1 MQYARERVNLRL
13 LRVRSWVK
21 GKLPHRSG
29 RPDLKKKM
37 SKLQPVLLSG
47 GSGTRL
53 WPLSREAYP
62 KQFLALAGEDTML
75 QATWRR
81 VAALADIAPIVVAGE
96 DHRFLVAEQL
106 RQIGAPTPAI
116 LLEPMGRNT
125 APAIAAAAMQA
136 MRDGEDPLLL
146 VLPSDHV
153 VRDEAAFRAA
163 VSAAMPAADAGGL
176 LTFGIVPD
184 TAETGF
190 GYIEADKHAE
200 ARDGGVKPVLRFA
213 EKPDALTAQA
223 YVDAG
228 GYYWNSGMFLFRA
241 SRYLEEL
248 QRFRPDIVEGVRAAF
263 DAAQGDGDFIRLDK
277 KAFAA
282 CPSDSIDYA
291 VMEKTDAAMVL
302 PVDIGWNDVGSWS
315 ALWDVSEQDTDGNAH
330 HGDVISIDSRNSYAY
345 SRRLVALVGV
355 DDLVVVETD
364 DAVLVAHK
372 DKVQQVKDVVAQLKR
387 EKRSQVALHREVHR
401 PWGSY
406 DSIDIGDGFQVKRIK
421 VKPGARLSL
430 QSHTQRAEHWIV
442 VRGTARVTRDNDVF
456 ELHAN
461 QSTYIPIGA
470 KHRLENPGS
479 EILELIE
486 VQSGDYLGEDDIVRY
501 EDVYGRA

>member
-1 MQYARERVNLRL
+1 
-13 LRVRSWVK
+13 
-21 GKLPHRSG
+21 
-29 RPDLKKKM
+29 M
-37 SKLQPVLLSG
+37 STLQPVLLSG

-62 KQFLALAGEDTML
+62 KQFLALAGDDTML
-75 QATWRR
+75 QATWLRI
-81 VAALADIAPIVVAGE
+81 AALADLAPIVVAGE

-116 LLEPMGRNT
+116 VLEPQGRNT

-136 MRDGEDPLLL
+136 MRDGSDPLLL

-163 VSAAMPAADAGGL
+163 VSAAMPAAEKGAL
-176 LTFGIVPD
+176 VTFGIVPE
-184 TAETGF
+184 APETGF
-190 GYIEADKHAE
+190 GYIEADKHSDDQG
-200 ARDGGVKPVLRFA
+200 DGVRRVLRFV
-213 EKPDALTAQA
+213 EKPDAETAQA
-223 YVDAG
+223 YVDTG
-228 GYYWNSGMFLFRA
+228 SYYWNSGMFLFRA

-248 QRFRPDIVEGVRAAF
+248 QRFRPDIIDGVRAAF
-263 DAAQGDGDFIRLDK
+263 DAAQRDGDFIRLDK
-277 KAFAA
+277 DAFGA
-282 CPSDSIDYA
+282 CPPDSIDYA
-291 VMEKTDAAMVL
+291 VMEKTDSAMVL

-315 ALWDVSEQDTDGNAH
+315 ALWDVSKQDANGNAH
-330 HGDVISIDSRNSYAY
+330 HGDVIAIDSRNSYAY
-345 SRRLVALVGV
+345 ARRLVALVGV

-364 DAVLVAHK
+364 DAILVARK
-372 DKVQQVKDVVAQLKR
+372 DKVQQVKDVVAQLKAQQ
-387 EKRSQVALHREVHR
+387 RSQAALHREVHR

-442 VRGTARVTRDNDVF
+442 VRGNARVTRDNDVF

-479 EILELIE
+479 VMLELIE

-501 EDVYGRA
+501 EDVYGRT

>member
-1 MQYARERVNLRL
+1 M
-13 LRVRSWVK
+13 
-21 GKLPHRSG
+21 P
-29 RPDLKKKM
+29 
-37 SKLQPVLLSG
+37 KLQPVLLSG

-62 KQFLALAGEDTML
+62 KQFLALAGDDTML

-81 VAALADIAPIVVAGE
+81 VADLADAAPIVVAGE
-96 DHRFLVAEQL
+96 EHRFLVAEQL
-106 RQIGAPTPAI
+106 RQVGAPTPAI

-136 MRDGEDPLLL
+136 LRGGDDPLLL

-153 VRDEAAFRAA
+153 VGDADAFRAA
-163 VSAAMPAADAGGL
+163 VRKAMPAAERGAL
-176 LTFGIVPD
+176 VTFGIVPD
-184 TAETGF
+184 APETGF
-190 GYIEADKHAE
+190 GYIQAE
-200 ARDGGVKPVLRFA
+200 QGDGVQRVLRFV
-213 EKPDALTAQA
+213 EKPDAATAQS
-223 YVDAG
+223 YLDAG
-228 GYYWNSGMFLFRA
+228 GYYWNSGMFLLRA
-241 SRYLEEL
+241 SRYLDEL
-248 QRFRPDIVEGVRAAF
+248 QRFRPDIVAAVRAAF
-263 DAAQGDGDFIRLDK
+263 DAAARDGDFIRFDNA
-277 KAFAA
+277 AFAA

-315 ALWDVSEQDTDGNAH
+315 SLWDVSEQDADGNAH
-330 HGDVISIDSRNSYAY
+330 HGDVIAIDSRNSYAY
-345 SRRLVALVGV
+345 ARRMVALVGV

-364 DAVLVAHK
+364 DAVLVARK
-372 DKVQQVKDVVAQLKR
+372 DKVQQVKDVVARLKA
-387 EKRSQVALHREVHR
+387 EQRSQAALHREVHR

-406 DSIDIGDGFQVKRIK
+406 DSIDMAEGFQVKRIK

-430 QSHTQRAEHWIV
+430 QSHARRAEHWIV

-456 ELHAN
+456 ELFAN

-479 EILELIE
+479 EMLELIE

-501 EDVYGRA
+501 DDQYGRA